1 MSIPPLPAEG
11 TAVEEGLAQESLVQ
25 GSLALPASA
34 VPPLPGQSAGAD
46 ASGAAALKAVVDA
59 LRDRRHVRGV
69 LQTLLLEVR
78 RLLRAREAYILLL
91 EGERLVVR
99 YAVGGVPAG
108 VAVGLDD
115 SIEGLALTEGRPWA
129 VCPAEEEPRCR
140 DIFGR
145 ENPPGSLAA
154 MPMRVYGR
162 AIGVLAA
169 TRQES
174 EPFTA
179 TDMWWLDLLAGLAGA
194 AIEQDRAYRVQT
206 RRARQG
212 EVLLRLLDL
221 AAEAEPEHVLQRLPH
236 VLTRALAADETGL
249 LLYDPARK
257 ALVVPTTG
265 GRPGSHRDAAAG
277 TGEATLQVP
286 TEQDNP
292 LARAY
297 RTGHPENLHDVAT
310 DPTAQELFGARGLRS
325 LLVVSLPVGD
335 ERRGVL
341 YAATRAPD
349 GFGREDLAFL
359 LLIAARA
366 GMLIE
371 RSELRARRAELERQQ
386 ADTRA
391 REEFIGIVSHE
402 LKTPVAV
409 MQAYLEVL
417 LRRAE
422 REGRTSEIDLLQRV
436 ADQAERMLEMVEQ
449 LLDVQR
455 IQAGLL
461 PLELGRFD
469 LAALARG
476 VAEELQLTT
485 NQHHIEVLA
494 PQPVVVVA
502 DRRRLIQVLT
512 NLLNNAIQYSPGGGR
527 IEVRVQRDDAAGQA
541 IVAVEDRGVGIPR
554 EQRERIFERFFRLS
568 RGLHRGHFG
577 LGVGLFIARE
587 LVRRHNGDMWVES
600 EEGRGSTF
608 YFRLPLEGPPDQN
621 HTP

>member
-1 MSIPPLPAEG
+1 MSLPSSTTVSNLSPSTDTGA
-11 TAVEEGLAQESLVQ
+11 
-25 GSLALPASA
+25 ALPASA
-34 VPPLPGQSAGAD
+34 WPPLPGQAGSAD
-46 ASGAAALKAVVDA
+46 VTGAAALKAVVDA

-69 LQTLLLEVR
+69 LQTLLMEVR
-78 RLLRAREAYILLL
+78 RLLRARECYILLL

-108 VAVGLDD
+108 VSIGLED
-115 SIEGLALTEGRPWA
+115 SIEGLALAEGRPWA
-129 VCPAEEEPRCR
+129 VCPAAEEPRYR

-169 TRQES
+169 TRQEA

-179 TDMWWLDLLAGLAGA
+179 TDIWWLDLLAGLAGA
-194 AIEQDRAYRVQT
+194 AIEQDRAYRVQA

-221 AAEAEPEHVLQRLPH
+221 AAEAAPEHVLQRLPQ
-236 VLTRALAADETGL
+236 VLTRALAADLTGL
-249 LLYDPARK
+249 LLYDPAGK
-257 ALVVPTTG
+257 ALVAPEAAVSTSGRQEGTLGGAGIPLRVPVE
-265 GRPGSHRDAAAG
+265 S
-277 TGEATLQVP
+277 
-286 TEQDNP
+286 DNP
-292 LARAY
+292 LARAF
-297 RTGHPENLHDVAT
+297 RTGHPENLPDIAA
-310 DPTAQELFGARGLRS
+310 DPTAEALFGARGMRA
-325 LLVVSLPVGD
+325 LLVVPLPVGD

-341 YAATRAPD
+341 YAASRAAG

-366 GMLIE
+366 GTLIE
-371 RSELRARRAELERQQ
+371 RSELQARRAELERQQ

-391 REEFIGIVSHE
+391 REEFIGIVTHE

-422 REGRTSEIDLLQRV
+422 REGRHSEVDLLQRV
-436 ADQAERMLEMVEQ
+436 ADQAERMLEMIDQ

-469 LAALARG
+469 LSTLARG

-485 NQHHIEVLA
+485 NQHHIEVVA

-527 IEVRVQRDDAAGQA
+527 IEVRVHRDDAAGQA

-554 EQRERIFERFFRLS
+554 DQRERIFERFFRLS
-568 RGLHRGHFG
+568 GELHRGHFG

-587 LVRRHNGDMWVES
+587 LVRRHGGEMWVES

-621 HTP
+621 HTL

>member
-1 MSIPPLPAEG
+1 MSMPPLPVEG
-11 TAVEEGLAQESLVQ
+11 SVVEGGLVKEGLVE
-25 GSLALPASA
+25 GSVALPASA

-69 LQTLLLEVR
+69 LQTLLPEVR

-108 VAVGLDD
+108 VVVGLDD
-115 SIEGLALTEGRPWA
+115 SIEGLALAEGRPWA

-145 ENPPGSLAA
+145 GNPPGSLAA
-154 MPMRVYGR
+154 MPMRIYGR

-169 TRQES
+169 TRQEP

-179 TDMWWLDLLAGLAGA
+179 TDIWWLDLLAGLAGA
-194 AIEQDRAYRVQT
+194 AIEQDRAYRVQA

-221 AAEAEPEHVLQRLPH
+221 AAEADPEHVLQRLPN

-257 ALVVPTTG
+257 ALVAPA
-265 GRPGSHRDAAAG
+265 GRRDTAAG
-277 TGEATLQVP
+277 GSEAALQVP
-286 TEQDNP
+286 TERDNP
-292 LARAY
+292 LARVY
-297 RTGHPENLHDVAT
+297 RTGHPENLPDVAA
-310 DPTAQELFGARGLRS
+310 DPTAQALFGARGLRS
-325 LLVVSLPVGD
+325 LLVVPLPVGD

-366 GMLIE
+366 GTLIE

-485 NQHHIEVLA
+485 NQHRIEVVA

-554 EQRERIFERFFRLS
+554 EQRERIFERFSRLS